1 MNPTATHP
9 NSELVHNLP
18 AAERHR
24 LQRRSDASGALT
36 DDLLPFGHLHRSKLE
51 NLSVGP
57 DGGGDFFE
65 VARDKARRWR
75 DVVLH
80 PGAVLVIHGPRGTGK
95 TQLATWLARE
105 WAHYDAEFAEG
116 THWEKRVCYTVLADL
131 LDHLWGKEPAA
142 HRKACRQSHLLVIDE
157 VFAPLQRRSHEGA
170 QHELVKI
177 VDERYREGRHT
188 ILVGNL
194 DGGSLEE
201 LLGTTIYSR
210 ICEYGGTIDF
220 AGQRTF
226 R

>member
-18 AAERHR
+18 VAERHR
-24 LQRRSDASGALT
+24 LQRRADASGALT
-36 DDLLPFGHLHRSKLE
+36 DDLLPFGRLHRGKLE
-51 NLSVGP
+51 SLAVGP
-57 DGGGDFFE
+57 DEGAAFFGVDAAKAKRWRN
-65 VARDKARRWR
+65 VARQ
-75 DVVLH
+75 
-80 PGAVLVIHGPRGTGK
+80 PGAVVVIHGPRGTGK

-116 THWEKRVCYTVLADL
+116 TQWDRRVCYSVLADL
-131 LDHLWGKEPAA
+131 LDHLWSKEPAA
-142 HRKACRQSHLLVIDE
+142 HRRACRQADMLVIDE
-157 VFAPLQRRSHEGA
+157 VFAPLQRRNHEGA

-188 ILVGNL
+188 LLVGNL
-194 DGGSLEE
+194 DGGNLEE
-201 LLGTTIYSR
+201 LFGTTIYSR

-220 AGQRTF
+220 ATQRRF